1 MPAIIQKG
9 LRSGNFNLIHQI
21 WSTCGL
27 SRSFSFCQI
36 RAARRIPTEEE
47 LATMSPSLQWYYRQM
62 ADPVLRRK
70 LSDRCLPNHY
80 KYYAKI
86 KQTGE
91 YERHLERK
99 RTKDKVRYAD
109 LGYRFAHH
117 MFKWLRRLS
126 VDARESFIWKTHRP
140 MVYPE
145 RVRKTC
151 STCLSSYTHGTRV
164 W

>member
-9 LRSGNFNLIHQI
+9 LRSGNFDLIHQN
-21 WSTCGL
+21 WSTCVL

-47 LATMSPSLQWYYRQM
+47 LATMSTGKRWYYKQM

-70 LSDRCLPNHY
+70 LSDRSLPNHY
-80 KYYAKI
+80 RYFAALKRKGAHE
-86 KQTGE
+86 GL
-91 YERHLERK
+91 LERK
-99 RTKDKVRYAD
+99 KANEKAQRAD
-109 LGYRFAHH
+109 PKIQFARH
-117 MFKWLRRLS
+117 MSEWLRRTS
-126 VDARESFIWKTHRP
+126 DVREAFDWKTHKS

-145 RVRKTC
+145 RIRKTC
-151 STCLSSYTHGTRV
+151 SSCLASFLHGAKV